1 MVAHVVLFTPKATLS
16 AGARAEF
23 VRVLEAALTGIPDI
37 AGVRLGRRFAAGRA
51 YDALGP
57 AYEYVAILE
66 FASHEAL
73 DRYLTHPAHIALGAA
88 FYDSL
93 DRAVAADYTLV
104 DDVRALET

>member
-1 MVAHVVLFTPKATLS
+1 MVAHVVLFTPKATLT

-23 VRVLEAALTGIPDI
+23 VRVLEAALTGIPDV
-37 AGVRLGRRFAAGRA
+37 AGVRLGRRLTAGRA

-66 FASHEAL
+66 FASPEAL
-73 DRYLTHPAHIALGAA
+73 DRYLAHPAHVALGAA

-93 DRAVAADYTLV
+93 DRAIAADYLLV
-104 DDVRALET
+104 DDPRAFGA

>member
-37 AGVRLGRRFAAGRA
+37 AGVRLGRRFATGRA

-66 FASHEAL
+66 FASPEAL